1 MKKFVTM
8 VMALSL
14 AACGSYAVQRPFVL
28 VTKVMAHDDVID
40 DYFAQAKKGIIDI
53 ISAEPSQGE
62 YALDLLTIAKCF
74 ARIGDHCTNIA
85 EWEESL

>member
-40 DYFAQAKKGIIDI
+40 DYFAQVKKGIPQGI
-53 ISAEPSQGE
+53 PSG
-62 YALDLLTIAKCF
+62 
-74 ARIGDHCTNIA
+74 
-85 EWEESL
+85 